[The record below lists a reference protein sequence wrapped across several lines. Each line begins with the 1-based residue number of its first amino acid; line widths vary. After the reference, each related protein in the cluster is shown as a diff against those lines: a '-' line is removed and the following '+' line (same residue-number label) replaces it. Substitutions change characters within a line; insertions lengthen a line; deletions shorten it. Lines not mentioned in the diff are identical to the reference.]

1 LRPGAINRAPTLGDM
16 DQIFRTLKATILAF
30 AGRYIHG
37 GWLDLLSMFINMMAI
52 LMFAPLLMMYLTWLE
67 RKLVARIQDRW
78 GPNRVGPWGLLQPIA
93 DGLKMILKEDIT
105 PAAGDRILHV
115 MAPVMIVIPS
125 LMMFTVLP
133 FGRGM
138 IAVDPNIGI
147 LFFISIS
154 ALETMAVV
162 MAGWAS
168 RSKYSLLGGMR
179 SAAQAVSYEVPLG
192 LSLIPVIMMVGSL
205 STRAIAVA
213 QSDFYGM
220 NWFVFH
226 PWGFLGF
233 LIFMI
238 TGIAEVNRTPF
249 DTPEGESELVGGYH
263 TEYSGM
269 KFALFQM
276 AEFLSAYAISAM
288 ACTLF
293 LGGWSGPVLPSWLWF
308 MMKSLGIFFVLIWL
322 RGTFP
327 RFRIDQVMSFAWKFL
342 LPLSLANI
350 FVAAVDY
357 YVPGIFGYALAWVL
371 MLTCLLLI
379 WAINSRDAAHPY
391 SSQTLP
397 AANV

>member
-1 LRPGAINRAPTLGDM
+1 MIDR
-16 DQIFRTLKATILAF
+16 IFLILKEQILAL
-30 AGRYIHG
+30 AGHLLSG
-37 GWLDLLSMFINMMAI
+37 AWLDLLSMLINMLAI
-52 LMFAPLLMMYLTWLE
+52 LLFAPLLMMYLTWLE

-93 DGLKMILKEDIT
+93 DGVKMILKEDIT

-125 LMMFTVLP
+125 LMMFAVLP

-138 IAVDPNIGI
+138 IGVDLNIGI

-162 MAGWAS
+162 MGGWAS

-179 SAAQAVSYEVPLG
+179 AAAQMVSYEVPLG
-192 LSLIPVIMMVGSL
+192 LSLVVVAMAVGSL
-205 STRAIAVA
+205 STQAIVEE
-213 QSDFYGM
+213 QSGWHGLH
-220 NWFVFH
+220 WFIIH

-233 LIFMI
+233 FIFMI

-276 AEFLSAYAISAM
+276 AEFLSAFAICGM
-288 ACTLF
+288 AVTLF
-293 LGGWSGPVLPSWLWF
+293 LGGWNGPILPSWLWF
-308 MMKSLGIFFVLIWL
+308 MIKSLALFFVLIWL

-327 RFRIDQVMSFAWKFL
+327 RFRIDQVMAFAWKFL

-350 FVAAVDY
+350 FVVAVDY
-357 YVPGIFGYALAWVL
+357 FIPGIVGFALGWFL
-371 MLTCLLLI
+371 MLLCFFTV
-379 WAINSRDAAHPY
+379 WGINSKETAQFY
-391 SSQTLP
+391 TP
-397 AANV
+397 AVPAPATHV

>member
-1 LRPGAINRAPTLGDM
+1 MLDSIFIQLKQLILTGAGKYLSGT
-16 DQIFRTLKATILAF
+16 
-30 AGRYIHG
+30 
-37 GWLDLLSMFINMMAI
+37 WLDLLSMIINMVAV

-93 DGLKMILKEDIT
+93 DGIKMILKEDIT
-105 PAAGDRILHV
+105 PSSADRVLHI
-115 MAPVMIVIPS
+115 MAPVLIVIPA
-125 LMMFTVLP
+125 LMMFSVIP

-138 IAVDPNIGI
+138 IAVNLNIGI
-147 LFFISIS
+147 FFFISIS

-162 MAGWAS
+162 MAGWGS

-179 SAAQAVSYEVPLG
+179 AAAQIISYEVPLG
-192 LSLIPVIMMVGSL
+192 LSLIPVIMYVGDL
-205 STRAIAVA
+205 STLSIASA
-213 QSDFYGM
+213 QHGFYGM
-220 NWFVFH
+220 HWFVFH

-233 LIFMI
+233 FLFMI

-276 AEFLSAYAISAM
+276 AEFLSSFAIAAM
-288 ACTLF
+288 ATTLF
-293 LGGWSGPVLPSWLWF
+293 LGGWNGPVLPSWLWF
-308 MMKSLGIFFVLIWL
+308 MLKSMALFFVLIWL

-327 RFRIDQVMSFAWKFL
+327 RFRIDQVMGFSWKFL
-342 LPLSLANI
+342 LPLALMNI

-357 YVPGIFGYALAWVL
+357 YIHGIIGYAASWVL
-371 MLTCLLLI
+371 MLVCFLAI
-379 WAINSRDAAHPY
+379 WALNSSGAAKAYESRTTAPV
-391 SSQTLP
+391 L
-397 AANV
+397 

>member
-1 LRPGAINRAPTLGDM
+1 ML
-16 DQIFRTLKATILAF
+16 DQIFVQLKGFVMRTASQFLSGTQ
-30 AGRYIHG
+30 
-37 GWLDLLSMFINMMAI
+37 LDLLSMLINMIAI

-93 DGLKMILKEDIT
+93 DGIKMILKEDIT
-105 PAAGDRILHV
+105 PAAADRVLHV
-115 MAPVMIVIPS
+115 MAPVLIVIPA
-125 LMMFTVLP
+125 LMMFGVIP
-133 FGRGM
+133 FGRNM
-138 IAVDPNIGI
+138 IAVDLNIGI
-147 LFFISIS
+147 FFFISIS

-162 MAGWAS
+162 MAGWSS

-179 SAAQAVSYEVPLG
+179 AAAQIISYEVPLG

-205 STRAIAVA
+205 STVAIADS
-213 QSDFYGM
+213 QSGFYGLH
-220 NWFVFH
+220 WYVLR

-276 AEFLSAYAISAM
+276 AEFLSAFAISAM
-288 ACTLF
+288 AATLF
-293 LGGWSGPVLPSWLWF
+293 LGGWNGPVLPSWLWF
-308 MMKSLGIFFVLIWL
+308 LLKSMAIFFVLIWL

-342 LPLSLANI
+342 LPLALANI
-350 FVAAVDY
+350 FVAAIDFF
-357 YVPGIFGYALAWVL
+357 VPGLLGYALSWVF
-371 MLTCLLLI
+371 MLLCFFTV
-379 WAINSRDAAHPY
+379 WAINSRRGAESYADPVTVP
-391 SSQTLP
+391 TLP
-397 AANV
+397 GKVA